1 MSRVNALFHIVINT
15 HHRQM
20 TINEDHCEDMY
31 RYIWK
36 AIQNKNCFLCRING
50 VANHIHLLVD
60 VHPTVALSDLVREI
74 KQTSSEWAKT
84 CGYFP
89 QWDGWGREYAAFS
102 VSVDAKNAIIEY
114 IKRQKEHHTH
124 VRFEDEFK
132 SILIK
137 HGFEWNEHL
146 LT

>member
-15 HHRQM
+15 HQRKM
-20 TINEDHCEDMY
+20 TIFDEHCEDMY

-36 AIQNKNCFLCRING
+36 TIRNKKCYLYRIGG
-50 VANHIHLLVD
+50 VANHLHILVD
-60 VHPTVALSDLVREI
+60 LHPSVALADLVREI

-89 QWDGWGREYAAFS
+89 MWNGWGREYAAFS
-102 VSVDAKNAIIEY
+102 VSESSRSRVIEY
-114 IKRQKEHHTH
+114 IKGQKEHHKTLS
-124 VRFEDEFK
+124 FEDEFK
-132 SILIK
+132 AIIQK
-137 HGFEWNEHL
+137 HGFEWNDHL